1 MLEKGPF
8 YDIQN
13 REKMCPLNRAFPL
26 YKAERSKNTLNEFFS
41 DEEKAFRRHIVVSK
55 ENSIAMDNILVKLT
69 AEAKVVLGRGF
80 FYPFCYA
87 ANHSAAHLVI
97 VSKNPLL

>member
-80 FYPFCYA
+80 FRVGALFLYE
-87 ANHSAAHLVI
+87 
-97 VSKNPLL
+97 KNNSRKQIFSIIS